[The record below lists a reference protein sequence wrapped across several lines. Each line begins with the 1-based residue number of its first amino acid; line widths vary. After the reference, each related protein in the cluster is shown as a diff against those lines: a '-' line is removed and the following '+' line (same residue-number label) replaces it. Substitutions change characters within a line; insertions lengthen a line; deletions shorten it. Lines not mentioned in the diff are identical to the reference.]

1 MSINL
6 SLSKLEFGSLFTYS
20 PRGLSASERQSKIM
34 MMAIKNDLHLSK
46 PSIAV
51 SEFISD
57 NIKSKMKT
65 LPFSYFFETNPI
77 LVPVPKSTLMRL
89 GTLWVPH
96 RIALALHQKG
106 LGKAVENLLL
116 RRTPLHKSATST
128 PQNRPKATDHYNSL
142 DVQKRLSEP
151 REILLVDDIVTRDAT
166 LLGAAD
172 RLTATFPGVHIRA
185 FAAMRTISPPDIFN
199 KIIDPSNGEITLIGQ
214 DTYRRP

>member
-1 MSINL
+1 LGTINH
-6 SLSKLEFGSLFTYS
+6 LEGKYYEQELEPKIDDDGVHLGDYKSGQHEVYYIPFNKK
-20 PRGLSASERQSKIM
+20 ASERQSKTM

-142 DVQKRLSEP
+142 DVQRRLSEP
-151 REILLVDDIVTRDAT
+151 REILLVDDIVTRGAT
-166 LLGAAD
+166 LLG
-172 RLTATFPGVHIRA
+172 G
-185 FAAMRTISPPDIFN
+185 S
-199 KIIDPSNGEITLIGQ
+199 Q
-214 DTYRRP
+214 